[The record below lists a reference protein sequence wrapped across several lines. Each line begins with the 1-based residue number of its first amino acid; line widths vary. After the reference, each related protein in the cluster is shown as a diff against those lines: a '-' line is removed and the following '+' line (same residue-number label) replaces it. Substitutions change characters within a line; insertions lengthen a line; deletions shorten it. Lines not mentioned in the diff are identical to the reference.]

1 MKGLNQE
8 VDMTQIPIGSA
19 ACDCRTKD
27 RHGGLISRAYWTATL
42 VAALVA
48 FLSLGAI
55 RAQAPASQSSL
66 SGLVLDPS
74 GARIPEAIVY
84 LRNSDGGIV
93 AIDQADNTGQY
104 AFRGIAPGHY
114 EVDATAQGFA
124 RMRAIAMA
132 IDGGKPVLAN
142 LDLEI
147 GDALQSL
154 TVTGTGPGSTT
165 VLATRRIRV
174 GGNVQAAKLVSKV
187 APVYPPGAEA
197 AGVEG
202 SVTMRPVIS
211 TDGTLLNVTPTNNG
225 ADPRLALASEDA
237 VRNWRYEPTLLN
249 GKPVEV
255 STIITIAFRLKPG
268 QR

>member
-1 MKGLNQE
+1 M
-8 VDMTQIPIGSA
+8 
-19 ACDCRTKD
+19 
-27 RHGGLISRAYWTATL
+27 
-42 VAALVA
+42 
-48 FLSLGAI
+48 
-55 RAQAPASQSSL
+55 
-66 SGLVLDPS
+66 
-74 GARIPEAIVY
+74 Y
-84 LRNSDGGIV
+84 LRNGDGGIV
-93 AIDQADNTGQY
+93 AIDQADGTGQY

-124 RMRAIAMA
+124 RRRMIAMA

-142 LDLEI
+142 LELEI

-165 VLATRRIRV
+165 ALATERIRV

-187 APVYPPGAEA
+187 EPVYPPGAKA

-202 SVTMRPVIS
+202 SVTMRAVIS
-211 TDGTLLNVTPTNNG
+211 TDGNLLSVTPTDSG
-225 ADPRLALASEDA
+225 ADPRLALAAEDA

-255 STIITIAFRLKPG
+255 STIITTAFRLKPG